1 MHPYLSQ
8 ALVAEHM
15 REARR
20 QAASA
25 RLVAAARGNASTR
38 TRVATGAH
46 ATGLAMVRWHA
57 RGA

>member
-8 ALVAEHM
+8 ALIAEHM
-15 REARR
+15 REAHA

-25 RLVAAARGNASTR
+25 RLARTARSTKT

-46 ATGLAMVRWHA
+46 ATNSTMVRWHLRRA
-57 RGA
+57 

>member
-8 ALVAEHM
+8 ALAAEHM

-20 QAASA
+20 QAASVKLA
-25 RLVAAARGNASTR
+25 RSARN

-46 ATGLAMVRWHA
+46 AISSTMVRWHVRRA
-57 RGA
+57 

>member
-8 ALVAEHM
+8 ALAAEHM
-15 REARR
+15 REAHR

-25 RLVAAARGNASTR
+25 KLARSARSTST

-46 ATGLAMVRWHA
+46 ATSSAMVRWHLRRA
-57 RGA
+57 

>member
-15 REARR
+15 REAH
-20 QAASA
+20 QHAASA
-25 RLVAAARGNASTR
+25 RLALGAKSGKTA

-46 ATGLAMVRWHA
+46 ATGLAMIRWHVRRA
-57 RGA
+57 

>member
-15 REARR
+15 REAR
-20 QAASA
+20 QHAASA
-25 RLVAAARGNASTR
+25 RLARSAKSSKTT

-46 ATGLAMVRWHA
+46 ATGLTMVRWHVRRA
-57 RGA
+57 